1 MVGGNGEEV
10 IKMENAEEAKDVIDA
25 AETEVA
31 VSQEEPEPNTEEQ
44 VQEDPLES
52 SEDADSEKDS

>member
-1 MVGGNGEEV
+1 VVGGNGEEV